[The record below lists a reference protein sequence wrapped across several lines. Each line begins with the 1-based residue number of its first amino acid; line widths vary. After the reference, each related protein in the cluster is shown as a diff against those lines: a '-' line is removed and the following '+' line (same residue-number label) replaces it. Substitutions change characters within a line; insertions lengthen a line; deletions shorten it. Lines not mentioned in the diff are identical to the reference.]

1 MADQEPPRRLTEEEE
16 DEQARAEIAEWL
28 RRRAEIPET
37 EKHPIARPERFAGPI
52 GADNEGN
59 IITEGPDDL
68 DDADETRQS

>member
-1 MADQEPPRRLTEEEE
+1 MADEESQRGLSDEEE

-28 RRRAEIPET
+28 RRRDEIPET

-59 IITEGPDDL
+59 IVTDDPDQPPQ
-68 DDADETRQS
+68 T